1 MRMAITVLTV
11 SQSLLFAA
19 APARDLAAPIDPDQP
34 QASTTAPQ
42 CSTTGTNELKI
53 TCAYTA
59 GSPEAAD
66 RGTAPRIAL
75 NRAVISL
82 NTSEEGRM
90 GVELTFLNDSGNK
103 IVDRRTVYLE
113 IDDVKGQNHVR
124 RPLPHVDFTK
134 LEPGKPMKFQ
144 ESLLTPAF
152 SPGTYFVSIWIPAT
166 DPAWKFN
173 AAHNFLLSSI
183 GVPDAATGLNQIAQF
198 TAKAP
203 KRRGS
208 GAKQDP

>member
-1 MRMAITVLTV
+1 MAITVLTV
-11 SQSLLFAA
+11 AQSLLFAP
-19 APARDLAAPIDPDQP
+19 APARELAAPIDPDVP
-34 QASTTAPQ
+34 QDSIPAPQ
-42 CSTTGTNELKI
+42 CSTTGTKELTI

-59 GSPEAAD
+59 TLPDAAD
-66 RGTAPRIAL
+66 RRTAPRIVL
-75 NRAVISL
+75 NRAVISF
-82 NTSEEGRM
+82 NTWDEGQMR
-90 GVELTFLNDSGNK
+90 VELTFLNDSGSK
-103 IVDRRTVYLE
+103 IVDHRTVYLA
-113 IDDVKGQNHVR
+113 IDDAKGQNHVR

-134 LEPGKPMKFQ
+134 LDPGKPVKFQ

-166 DPAWKFN
+166 DPASKFL

-183 GVPDAATGLNQIAQF
+183 GVPDPATGLNQIAIF